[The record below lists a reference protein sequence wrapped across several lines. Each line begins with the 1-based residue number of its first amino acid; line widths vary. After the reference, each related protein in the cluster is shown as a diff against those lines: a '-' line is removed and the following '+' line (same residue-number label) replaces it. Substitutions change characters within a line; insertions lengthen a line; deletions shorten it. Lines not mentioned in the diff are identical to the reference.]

1 MTRIPKKQHQE
12 KHSLYSKAP
21 HRKEMIRKDINFIVG
36 RQLRILRLKQEL
48 NGAQMGS
55 ILGISQQQVSRYE
68 NGVTTLSIDTIVTI
82 CIYFSLPLKEFL
94 APLMVLTENKNESIE
109 IIPLPS
115 TISLDITTGS
125 AHSFIYPQ
133 QDEATWTTYCQPRY
147 SDILVSLK

>member
-1 MTRIPKKQHQE
+1 MKMTRIPKKQHQE

-115 TISLDITTGS
+115 AISLDITTGS

-133 QDEATWTTYCQPRY
+133 QDEAT
-147 SDILVSLK
+147 

>member
-133 QDEATWTTYCQPRY
+133 QDEAT
-147 SDILVSLK
+147 

>member
-1 MTRIPKKQHQE
+1 
-12 KHSLYSKAP
+12 
-21 HRKEMIRKDINFIVG
+21 MIRKDINFIVG

-133 QDEATWTTYCQPRY
+133 QDEAT
-147 SDILVSLK
+147 

>member
-115 TISLDITTGS
+115 AISLDITTGS

-133 QDEATWTTYCQPRY
+133 QDEAT
-147 SDILVSLK
+147 